1 MAEQPVNIEAVEQL
15 AMIDQRPVPGQS
27 LTNNAETPLPF
38 EGPPQTARLTEALHG
53 VFEELIEEENYM
65 GIMDVI
71 NDDIPISDIV
81 QMILFD
87 GFSKGMWNPDLMLIL
102 IEPLMYLVMAL
113 ADKAGIDY
121 VLYPDEEDDE
131 ASDPEVQVQ
140 MLEKMI
146 NETKNRDKALTGVE
160 IPLDI
165 KTKLED
171 IEFPEY
177 TPKEE
182 RNLLDQN
189 NLGNEESLL
198 DRGIQ

>member
-1 MAEQPVNIEAVEQL
+1 
-15 AMIDQRPVPGQS
+15 
-27 LTNNAETPLPF
+27 
-38 EGPPQTARLTEALHG
+38 
-53 VFEELIEEENYM
+53 
-65 GIMDVI
+65 
-71 NDDIPISDIV
+71 
-81 QMILFD
+81 MILFD

-140 MLEKMI
+140 MLEKMKK
-146 NETKNRDKALTGVE
+146 ETKNRDKALTGVE

-182 RNLLDQN
+182 RNLLDKN
-189 NLGNEESLL
+189 NSGNEESLL